1 MKKQNFVITGMT
13 CSACSSRVEKC
24 VSALDGTSDV
34 SVNLLTNSMRLSY
47 DENITGEDEII
58 QTVIRAGYGAAVKNA
73 GAAAPTAQT
82 QQGSTPQEQQ
92 IRNLKFRFIVSLC
105 LLIPLMYIS
114 MNHMIYSALG
124 IDPPGFMLSY
134 FHGDANAV
142 TFAFSQFLL
151 LLPIVWLNRA

>member
-47 DENITGEDEII
+47 DEKITGEDEII

-73 GAAAPTAQT
+73 GAAAA
-82 QQGSTPQEQQ
+82 
-92 IRNLKFRFIVSLC
+92 
-105 LLIPLMYIS
+105 
-114 MNHMIYSALG
+114 IY
-124 IDPPGFMLSY
+124 
-134 FHGDANAV
+134 
-142 TFAFSQFLL
+142 FA
-151 LLPIVWLNRA
+151 